1 MRKANHIEI
10 KMILHID
17 MDCFFAQIETRE
29 NPRFKGKPVV
39 IGADPKK
46 GRGRGVVSTANYEAR
61 QYKIHSGQPISKAYR
76 LCPAAIF
83 IPPDMKLYSRVSDSV
98 FKIVK
103 KYSPKYEIVSLDEAY
118 IDLSFL
124 KDHDYGRA
132 LKRAKELALRMKKE
146 ILQIEELTST
156 IGIGSNKLIAKIA
169 AQQAK
174 PDGFLAI
181 KADKE
186 EEFLA
191 PLDIR
196 ELPGVGPKTASRL
209 RDLGINKIE
218 ELRRLSEEQLKN
230 FFGRTGADIY
240 KRSRGIDN
248 RQIVKDRP
256 IKSIGKE
263 YTFDKNTKEGERIFK
278 VFNVLI
284 KDVYNRILRQNFCFQ
299 TITVKCRFEGF
310 KTFTKSKSFRHP
322 FYKKKKLQREAKGLL
337 LKLLVKN
344 IKPIRLIGVRVS
356 NLSLR
361 KSKKVS

>member
-1 MRKANHIEI
+1 MRKVKHIKARI
-10 KMILHID
+10 ILHID

-29 NPRFKGKPVV
+29 NPRFKGDPVV

-46 GRGRGVVSTANYEAR
+46 GRGRGVVATANYEAR
-61 QYKIHSGQPISKAYR
+61 QYKIHSGQPISRAYR
-76 LCPAAIF
+76 LCPTAIF
-83 IPPDMKLYSRVSDSV
+83 LPPNIGLYRKVSESV

-103 KYSPKYEIVSLDEAY
+103 NYSPKYEIVSLDEAY

-124 KDHDYGRA
+124 KDHNHRSVLERA
-132 LKRAKELALRMKKE
+132 RELALRMKKE
-146 ILQIEELTST
+146 IFQKEELTST

-174 PDGFLAI
+174 PDGFLVI
-181 KADKE
+181 GTDKAE
-186 EEFLA
+186 NFLA

-209 RDLGINKIE
+209 RSLGINKIE

-230 FFGRTGADIY
+230 FFGKTGVDIY
-240 KRSRGIDN
+240 QRSRGIDN
-248 RQIVKDRP
+248 RHIVKDRP
-256 IKSIGKE
+256 VKSIGKE
-263 YTFDKNTKEGERIFK
+263 YTFDKNTKEGERIFRT
-278 VFNVLI
+278 FDILI
-284 KDVYNRILRQNFCFQ
+284 KGVYNRALRQNFCFQ

-310 KTFTKSKSFRHP
+310 KTFTKSKSFKRP
-322 FYKKKKLQREAKGLL
+322 VYKEKKFQQEAKSLL

-344 IKPIRLIGVRVS
+344 IKSIRLIGVRIS

-361 KSKKVS
+361 KSK